1 MYGPFDIQEVVDFVS
16 HLALLEAFGN
26 CLLVGKHARNDRV
39 YLKTQ
44 DKTDG
49 FESGLA
55 GINANYDSTG
65 ISIRISL
72 RLRKR
77 QTEIRREPGGGPED
91 H

>member
-1 MYGPFDIQEVVDFVS
+1 MYVPFDIQEVVDFVS

-49 FESGLA
+49 FESASRVSSGESE
-55 GINANYDSTG
+55 NN
-65 ISIRISL
+65 
-72 RLRKR
+72 K
-77 QTEIRREPGGGPED
+77 
-91 H
+91 